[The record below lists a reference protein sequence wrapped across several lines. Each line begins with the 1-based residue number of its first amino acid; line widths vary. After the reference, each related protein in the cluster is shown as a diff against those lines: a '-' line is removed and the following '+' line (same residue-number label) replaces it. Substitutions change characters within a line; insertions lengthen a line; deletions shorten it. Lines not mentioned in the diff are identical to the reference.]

1 MVIKK
6 VQESRNFSEH
16 VSGLGCAFQPFTPS
30 HQNAYSPFCSL
41 YISKDDEG
49 ENLFNNQEF
58 LQLVIIS
65 FNLMTL
71 KFEFL
76 PLNLIIEFQSFSHCC
91 GFLTAY

>member
-6 VQESRNFSEH
+6 LQESKNFSEH
-16 VSGLGCAFQPFTPS
+16 VSGLGYAFQPFTPS
-30 HQNAYSPFCSL
+30 HQNAYSPYCSL

-71 KFEFL
+71 MFEFL
-76 PLNLIIEFQSFSHCC
+76 PPNLIIEFQSSSHCC

>member
-6 VQESRNFSEH
+6 VQESKNFNEH
-16 VSGLGCAFQPFTPS
+16 VSGLECAFQPFTPL
-30 HQNAYSPFCSL
+30 HQNAYSPFRSL

-71 KFEFL
+71 MFEFL
-76 PLNLIIEFQSFSHCC
+76 PPNLIIEFQSFSHYY
-91 GFLTAY
+91 GFLAAY